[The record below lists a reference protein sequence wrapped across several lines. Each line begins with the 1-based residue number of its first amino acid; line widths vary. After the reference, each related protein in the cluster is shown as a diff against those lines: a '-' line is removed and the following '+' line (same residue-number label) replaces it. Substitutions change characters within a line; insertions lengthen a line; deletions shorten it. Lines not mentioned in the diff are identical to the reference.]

1 MARRP
6 AAFRQSDLTRAVRG
20 VRAAGV
26 EVSEI
31 LINSVG
37 AIEIRTWKPA
47 DEPATRDQPEP
58 DNEIVL

>member
-6 AAFRQSDLTRAVRG
+6 ASFRQSDLTRAVRG

-26 EVSEI
+26 EVSEV

-37 AIEIRTWKPA
+37 AIEIRTGKA
-47 DEPATRDQPEP
+47 TDEKLEDD
-58 DNEIVL
+58 DNSNPWDTL